1 VTQISDLL
9 FHSSGHVTWVMACYT
24 RTLDFPNKQSNTR
37 VFDAGITQS
46 SRMFESVTARGVQ
59 CMLSCHRVE
68 SMPKRGYYRGRV
80 SLKKSCFFF
89 SVMWCEIIVVV
100 QLFYSNSKI
109 MHLIPSARKTI

>member
-68 SMPKRGYYRGRV
+68 SMPKRRPDRKG
-80 SLKKSCFFF
+80 
-89 SVMWCEIIVVV
+89 IIERE
-100 QLFYSNSKI
+100 S
-109 MHLIPSARKTI
+109 H